1 MCIRDRLKDQID
13 FSISTEN
20 VSSDFVG
27 NKYAAVIDGQSTII
41 KDRNAVVYVWYD
53 NEFGYCAQLL
63 KVIKKM
69 SGIQYR
75 KLPNFL

>member
-1 MCIRDRLKDQID
+1 M
-13 FSISTEN
+13 
-20 VSSDFVG
+20 
-27 NKYAAVIDGQSTII
+27 IDGQSTII